1 MINIPFGNLSK
12 QYITYKEE
20 IDTIL
25 QEVLNKGNFILGE
38 NVAKFEK
45 EFAAYCGCNFA
56 VGVGSGT
63 EALHLALL
71 ACGVG
76 AGDKVITVA
85 NTAVPTISAIRFAQ
99 AVPVFVDIDEETYNI
114 NPKLIERKIS
124 KRTKAILPVHL
135 YGNPC
140 NMAEILKI
148 AKSNNLKVIEDC
160 AQAHG
165 AEFKGKKVGGF
176 GDAGCFSFYP
186 SKNIGAYGDAGIVVT
201 NKEDI
206 ARNLKLLRNY
216 GQENRYLSIIEG
228 FNSRLDEIQAALLR
242 FKLKKLD
249 EWNKIR
255 ISISKKYTD
264 SFKDLDIICPKSN
277 VESKHVYHLYVIRIK
292 NREDFISYLG
302 RNGIKSLIH
311 YPIPIHL
318 QPAYRELGIKK
329 DTLPITE
336 NISEEVVSIPI
347 YPELAEREV
356 DYIIGRITEYFRLFK
371 NYKN

>member
-1 MINIPFGNLSK
+1 MINIQFGNLSR
-12 QYITYKEE
+12 QYEVYKKE

-45 EFAAYCGCNFA
+45 EFAAYLGCNFA

-71 ACGVG
+71 ACDIG
-76 AGDKVITVA
+76 AGDEVITVA

-99 AVPVFVDIDEETYNI
+99 AIPVFVDIDEETYNI
-114 NPKLIERKIS
+114 NPKLIEKKIN

-140 NMAEILKI
+140 NMAEILDI
-148 AKSNNLKVIEDC
+148 ARSNNLKVIEDC

-165 AEFKGKKVGGF
+165 AEFMGKKVGGF
-176 GDAGCFSFYP
+176 GNAGCFSFYP
-186 SKNIGAYGDAGIVVT
+186 SKNMGAYGDAGIVVT
-201 NKEDI
+201 NNEDI

-216 GQENRYLSIIEG
+216 GQEDRYSSIIEG

-255 ISISKKYTD
+255 LTISKKYTD
-264 SFKDLDIICPKSN
+264 NFKELDIICPKPGDGSL
-277 VESKHVYHLYVIRIK
+277 YAYYLYVIRIK
-292 NREDFISYLG
+292 NRKYFMEYLD

-318 QPAYRELGIKK
+318 QEAYKK
-329 DTLPITE
+329 LNYPIGSLPVTE
-336 NISEEVVSIPI
+336 RVSKEIVSIPI
-347 YPELAEREV
+347 YPELEEKEIN
-356 DYIIGRITEYFRLFK
+356 YIIAKIINYFK
-371 NYKN
+371 N